1 MHVARR
7 VDYQTISKR
16 SRQPSAITCCIL
28 DLCLC
33 VHTYVGMCLQRQH
46 GVFVYQCVTPP
57 AAWELGQD
65 GGEKDIEF
73 EKLISY
79 LKFSGLNFA

>member
-1 MHVARR
+1 MIRQYQNEAGSLVQSHV
-7 VDYQTISKR
+7 V
-16 SRQPSAITCCIL
+16 
-28 DLCLC
+28 LCLC

-57 AAWELGQD
+57 VAWELGQD

-73 EKLISY
+73 EKIKKKALIY
-79 LKFSGLNFA
+79 KVLGA